1 MFFYALVD
9 QIFAHLIIPHVTS
22 VNRTELRIRTSLVG
36 VVLSLH
42 TSCQIN
48 VEAKVH
54 AVSNILGNFFDDW
67 FDLIDLFFSHSR
79 IERNELNQVQF
90 ENYSRQLMLIKRLN
104 SENFCSFSDNDEM
117 LGILNRQYTKQAVN
131 GSLIYDLCRGY
142 ELDFYFD

>member
-1 MFFYALVD
+1 MFLYALVD
-9 QIFAHLIIPHVTS
+9 QIFAHLIIPHVSS

-54 AVSNILGNFFDDW
+54 TVSNILGNFFDYW

-117 LGILNRQYTKQAVN
+117 LGILNRQYTQQAVN